1 MSPTITSDLMTMER
15 NQKPTAK
22 PPRPAPRH
30 ENRPPTLRFAP
41 LAWLK
46 LMIFLHAGDTEV
58 GFFGICA
65 KEDLLYV
72 QDLAVPKQKVSAVTV
87 SFDDQSVADHFEDCA
102 AVGIQPTR
110 CGRVWVHTHPGFSPN
125 PSGVDEETFAR
136 VFGNCD
142 WAVMAIV
149 ARGGA
154 SYARLSFSAGP
165 GGDVM
170 IPMTVDWEALPQE
183 IQNREGSLD
192 ELFIGW
198 LDEYGSRIFP
208 EDWRPVAKS
217 PSPGQSQPA
226 FSDPRDILD
235 DLYDQ
240 MMLDQQFEDA
250 YSDSILEGVSP

>member
-1 MSPTITSDLMTMER
+1 MTMER

-110 CGRVWVHTHPGFSPN
+110 CGRVWVHTHPGLSPN

-170 IPMTVDWEALPQE
+170 IPMVVDWGALPQE

-192 ELFIGW
+192 ELFGGW

-208 EDWRPVAKS
+208 EDWRPVTRS
-217 PSPGQSQPA
+217 SQTGQSQPA
-226 FSDPRDILD
+226 FSDLRDTLD